1 MALAIFDLDNTLLA
15 GDSDYLWGRF
25 LIENQLVNSTAY
37 EHQNQQFYDAYRDGT
52 LDIQAYLRFQLG
64 ILKRFDYQVL
74 LSWRQQF
81 IVQKIQP
88 IVLPK
93 AIALIEH
100 HRLQGDCLLII
111 TATNEFITQ
120 PIAELLAIPH
130 LIACQVD
137 IQQGQ
142 FTGQPRGIP
151 SFREGKVIRLEHWLQ
166 EQQRSWQDSWFYS
179 DSHND
184 IPLLSRVIHPVAVN
198 PDPQLLEHAK
208 NHGWPVMDLH

>member
-25 LIENQLVNSTAY
+25 LIENQLVDSTDY
-37 EHQNQQFYDAYRDGT
+37 EHQNQQFYDAYRNGT
-52 LDIQAYLRFQLG
+52 LDIQAYLHFQLG
-64 ILKRFDYQVL
+64 VLKKFDYQEL

-93 AIALIEH
+93 AITLIEH

-137 IQQGQ
+137 IQHGQ
-142 FTGQPRGIP
+142 FTGQARGIP

-166 EQQRSWQDSWFYS
+166 EQKRSWQDSWFYS

-184 IPLLSRVIHPVAVN
+184 IPLLSRVMHPVAVN
-198 PDPQLLEHAK
+198 PDPQLLEHAT
-208 NHGWPVMDLH
+208 NYGWPVMDLH